1 MTITLRPDQ
10 EKAIADAIE
19 SGAYK
24 SPDEA
29 VERALEVLRAE
40 DQWLEQQKDA
50 INEKI
55 ERATGQLDRGEGI
68 RGEELRERLGR
79 RKAAWLAEQSSDI

>member
-24 SPDEA
+24 SPDEV

-40 DQWLEQQKDA
+40 DEWLEQHKDA

-55 ERATGQLDRGEGI
+55 ERAIGQLDRGEGI
-68 RGEELRERLGR
+68 PGEELRARLDA
-79 RKAAWLAEQSSDI
+79 RKAAWLAEQKL